1 MWDKVIAEDFFSKF
15 DPNDPL
21 AGDVPMGYRHLVLEP
36 GASMPASELVRNFL
50 GRPQNMAA
58 FKHWMNAEFDTTHAG
73 D

>member
-1 MWDKVIAEDFFSKF
+1 
-15 DPNDPL
+15 
-21 AGDVPMGYRHLVLEP
+21 VLEP